1 LGADLFSIGSSSLRT
16 SKKALATTS
25 HNIAN
30 ANTEGYSR
38 QVMTATT
45 NSPVKSGSN
54 VYGTGVHVKSV
65 KREHDKLV
73 EKKLNTSLSNHQFD
87 ESRSLQLSRVEE
99 IFNEINSD
107 GMNKV
112 MNRFFNTFRELSN
125 QPENE
130 VVRAMVRDNANIVVK
145 DFKRMSGDITA
156 AKEHME
162 SQLKQSVVD
171 INTLST
177 SIASLNVEIARIENG
192 GGETGDLRDQRD
204 SSIRQIAEFF
214 EINTYEDGNGQHV
227 VNIVGAGSLV
237 AGGSFN
243 ELKSGY
249 VSDDKVGSYK
259 GEGRAEI
266 FFVSKSQSPMTDNIK
281 KGSIGA
287 LLKTRNEEVT
297 ILRNQLDELSH
308 GLVHATNAI
317 HRRGF
322 VNKQLPTDQNG
333 NVISDPNSGK
343 ITGINFF
350 KEPLDLSRASQGIEL
365 SDEVKADL
373 NNISTGL
380 APNSPG
386 DNRIAIAISKLQHE
400 KILGGGTKT
409 FEENFLQSVGKIGL
423 SASKSRVNLEQSGGI
438 LTQAQSLRER
448 ISGVSID
455 EETTNMIKYQH
466 SYDASAKMIKAADEM
481 FDTVI
486 GMIR

>member
-1 LGADLFSIGSSSLRT
+1 MGADLFSIGRSSLRT
-16 SKKALATTS
+16 SKKSLATTS

-38 QVMTATT
+38 QVVKAATT
-45 NSPVKSGSN
+45 SPVKSGNN
-54 VYGTGVHVKSV
+54 VFGTGVRVRSV
-65 KREHDKLV
+65 KREHDQLV
-73 EKKLNTSLSNHQFD
+73 EKKLNISTANHKFDSERSN
-87 ESRSLQLSRVEE
+87 QLGRVEE

-112 MNRFFNTFRELSN
+112 LNRFFNTFRELSN

-130 VVRAMVRDNANIVVK
+130 VVRTLVRDNANIVVQ
-145 DFKRMSGDITA
+145 DFKRISEDITA
-156 AKEHME
+156 SKELME
-162 SQLKQSVVD
+162 TQIHQSVED
-171 INTLST
+171 INTLAKT
-177 SIASLNVEIARIENG
+177 IASLNVEVTRLENG

-204 SSIRQIAEFF
+204 SAIRQIAEFF
-214 EINTYEDGNGQHV
+214 EVNTYEDGNGQYV

-237 AGGSFN
+237 AGGSVN
-243 ELKSGY
+243 TLKSGY
-249 VSDDKVGSYK
+249 ITDGTVGSYK

-266 FFVSKSQSPMTDNIK
+266 FFASKSESPITARIA
-281 KGSIGA
+281 KGTIGA
-287 LLKTRNEEVT
+287 LLKTRNEELS
-297 ILRNQLDELSH
+297 ILRTQLDELSH

-317 HRRGF
+317 HKRGY
-322 VNKQLPTDQNG
+322 VNRELPTDQNG
-333 NVISDPNSGK
+333 NVLSDPRQGK

-350 KEPLDLSRASQGIEL
+350 KEPLDLSRASQNIEL

-380 APNSPG
+380 EPNSPG

-400 KILGGGTKT
+400 KILGGGSKT
-409 FEENFLQSVGKIGL
+409 FEENYLQSVGKIGL
-423 SASKSRVNLEQSGGI
+423 AASKAKINMEQSGGI
-438 LTQAQSLRER
+438 LTQAQSIKER

-481 FDTVI
+481 FDTVL
-486 GMIR
+486 GMMR